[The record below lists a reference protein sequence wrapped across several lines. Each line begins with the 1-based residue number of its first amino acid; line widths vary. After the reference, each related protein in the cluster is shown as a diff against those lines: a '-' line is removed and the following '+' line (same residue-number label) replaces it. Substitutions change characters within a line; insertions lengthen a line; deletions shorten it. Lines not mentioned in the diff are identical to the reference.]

1 MSGNIIPNAIPVT
14 ILNYQSVIHTLST
27 LMPKGIS
34 IFPFGSAGKKE
45 ISGDIDM
52 LIDSDDLMKIFPS
65 IDIRQSRKLLQEYFI
80 AKGLVSL
87 RSGVSVHVGIPVV
100 DDIIQVDFMTVENAS
115 TIAYLHDHVYDD
127 SSVKGK
133 TIVSIWCDLANLTSD
148 NLMISPYKGLL
159 TRDTRKLISNDPYEI
174 AKIIIGPKA
183 TEYDMRSPSRLL
195 KAVIHDPI
203 KTQHIKNTYNI

>member
-100 DDIIQVDFMTVENAS
+100 DDIIQVDFMTVEN
-115 TIAYLHDHVYDD
+115 DHAPF
-127 SSVKGK
+127 SF
-133 TIVSIWCDLANLTSD
+133 LD
-148 NLMISPYKGLL
+148 NLFWKKTMNI
-159 TRDTRKLISNDPYEI
+159 TMN
-174 AKIIIGPKA
+174 II
-183 TEYDMRSPSRLL
+183 
-195 KAVIHDPI
+195 
-203 KTQHIKNTYNI
+203 